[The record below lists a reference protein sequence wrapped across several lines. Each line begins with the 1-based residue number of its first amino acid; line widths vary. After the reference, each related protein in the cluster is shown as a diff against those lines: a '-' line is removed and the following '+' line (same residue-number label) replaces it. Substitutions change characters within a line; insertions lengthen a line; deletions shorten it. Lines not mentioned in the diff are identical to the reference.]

1 MRLPPEEGHG
11 VFDSNNHTCQPLG
24 GEMWAKLGGR
34 SANWG
39 LGGKAQKIKKTQKS
53 ATNAGKQTLLR
64 SNNLW
69 RAAPARFGQVGKY
82 VLMLIHSKPKFCFC
96 LRLHSKMKI
105 RFCLHKRWPLTLI
118 HPCFVCRISLLFVVV
133 QCSIQ
138 QILSCS
144 TLYTF
149 SWNKKISLH
158 FRLRK
163 LMKPSI
169 CAIAKSTLRSARV
182 FINEYWNF
190 QQAHIDA
197 ICKLIDSYK

>member
-1 MRLPPEEGHG
+1 VGGGINKGFWVEYI
-11 VFDSNNHTCQPLG
+11 PL
-24 GEMWAKLGGR
+24 AYT
-34 SANWG
+34 
-39 LGGKAQKIKKTQKS
+39 QQTKILLLLTLTQ
-53 ATNAGKQTLLR
+53 Q
-64 SNNLW
+64 
-69 RAAPARFGQVGKY
+69 
-82 VLMLIHSKPKFCFC
+82 
-96 LRLHSKMKI
+96 MKI
-105 RFCLHKRWPLTLI
+105 RLCLHKRWPLTLI